1 MDIKKAHGQ
10 ATCRFHPCSKFYCI
24 WVFFQK
30 KKVGISYEP
39 VMPPGRVSLSD
50 WTGCAVS
57 TGFACVCG
65 GHGHAAP
72 TPVGDAHE
80 ARAASPPRRTNRRGR
95 PGLTA
100 LPHRRAGEG

>member
-1 MDIKKAHGQ
+1 MSISSLFQILLYLG
-10 ATCRFHPCSKFYCI
+10 
-24 WVFFQK
+24 FFSK

-39 VMPPGRVSLSD
+39 AMPPGRVSLSD